1 MPLDIAIYV
10 GIAAIISTFS
20 GGVFIMHRQFSQQR
34 QAFIVQQ
41 QALEASNHVLTQSQ
55 EQYRSELQ
63 QAQTQQA
70 LSENQS
76 DYSKQQLQQSLQ
88 NAQQLQAQL
97 EQYRTQISQAQGQLK
112 HQQATLEQRELDVQ
126 KLSQKE
132 ALIEQLHHQIS
143 DLKTQLN
150 QEQVE
155 RQKDQQNLEEKLE
168 LLQTNKAQLSQ
179 EFENLSNKIFE
190 EKNKQFKQTS
200 QEGLSSL
207 LSPFK
212 DQLEGLRKK
221 VDDVYVEESKDRAAL
236 KAQIGELHNL
246 NKQITEEA
254 ASLARALRGEK
265 KTQGNWGEL
274 VLETVLE
281 KSGLRQGEEFTR
293 EKSINNDEG
302 TRYRPDVIINLPEN
316 KHIVVD
322 AKVSLNAYTDYIN
335 AENDADRIRVL
346 KQHVDA
352 VRIHIKTL
360 ADKSY
365 AKLPGINSPDFVFMF
380 MPIEPAFMVAFEH
393 DDKLFNDAF
402 EQRIVVVTP
411 TTLLAS
417 LRTVSS
423 LWSIE
428 RQNKS
433 AKDLA
438 DVASKVHD
446 KLVVFVESMEKVG
459 AQLHTV
465 QGTYDKAWGQLKE
478 GRGNLILQA
487 QKFKDLGVRT
497 KKELPK
503 SIVDTAELEFEEQA
517 PEYDES
523 KNANVLK
530 VNAKETKPKL
540 SDADI
545 PQAEFELHDE

>member
-1 MPLDIAIYV
+1 
-10 GIAAIISTFS
+10 
-20 GGVFIMHRQFSQQR
+20 MHK
-34 QAFIVQQ
+34 
-41 QALEASNHVLTQSQ
+41 LQ
-55 EQYRSELQ
+55 E
-63 QAQTQQA
+63 
-70 LSENQS
+70 
-76 DYSKQQLQQSLQ
+76 
-88 NAQQLQAQL
+88 
-97 EQYRTQISQAQGQLK
+97 
-112 HQQATLEQRELDVQ
+112 
-126 KLSQKE
+126 KE
-132 ALIEQLHHQIS
+132 ALIEQLHNQMGE
-143 DLKTQLN
+143 LKTQLN

-155 RQKDQQNLEEKLE
+155 RKKDQENLQEKLE
-168 LLQTNKAQLSQ
+168 LLQANKTQLSQ

-190 EKNKQFKQTS
+190 EKNKQFKQSS
-200 QEGLSSL
+200 QEGLFNL
-207 LSPFK
+207 LNPFK
-212 DQLEGLRKK
+212 EQLEGLKKK
-221 VDDVYVEESKDRAAL
+221 VDDAYVEESKDRAAL

-281 KSGLRQGEEFTR
+281 KSGLRQGEEYVR

-302 TRYRPDVIINLPEN
+302 TRYRPDVIINLPEG

-335 AENDADRIRVL
+335 AENDTDRIRNL

-352 VRIHIKTL
+352 VRMHIKTL

-365 AKLPGINSPDFVFMF
+365 AKLPGVNSPDFVFMF

-433 AKDLA
+433 AKQLA
-438 DVASKVHD
+438 DQAAKVHD
-446 KLVVFVESMEKVG
+446 KLVGFVESMEKVG

-465 QGTYDKAWGQLKE
+465 QGTYDKAWSQLKE
-478 GRGNLILQA
+478 GRGNLISQA
-487 QKFKDLGVRT
+487 HKFKDLGVRT
-497 KKELPK
+497 KKELA
-503 SIVDTAELEFEEQA
+503 SSVTDSAELEFEELETKA
-517 PEYDES
+517 VSTKKATTPAKASADES
-523 KNANVLK
+523 K
-530 VNAKETKPKL
+530 EEKP
-540 SDADI
+540 
-545 PQAEFELHDE
+545 QTQFEL

>member
-1 MPLDIAIYV
+1 MPFEIAIY
-10 GIAAIISTFS
+10 AAIIATFS
-20 GGVFIMHRQFSQQR
+20 GGVFIMHRQFAQQR
-34 QAFIVQQ
+34 QAFADEKQALQ
-41 QALEASNHVLTQSQ
+41 QANQGLIHSQ

-63 QAQTQQA
+63 HAQTQLA
-70 LSENQS
+70 LSENQA
-76 DYSKQQLQQSLQ
+76 DNSKQQLQQVQQNLQ
-88 NAQQLQAQL
+88 QAQIQL
-97 EQYRTQISQAQGQLK
+97 EQNRSQLNQAEGQLK

-126 KLSQKE
+126 KLAQKE
-132 ALIEQLHHQIS
+132 ALIETLNTQLS

-155 RQKDQQNLEEKLE
+155 RQKDQQNLEEKLA
-168 LLQTNKAQLSQ
+168 LLQANKAQLSQ

-207 LSPFK
+207 LNPFK

-302 TRYRPDVIINLPEN
+302 TRYRPDVIINLPED

-335 AENDADRIRVL
+335 AENDADRIRFL

-352 VRIHIKTL
+352 VRMHIKTL

-365 AKLPGINSPDFVFMF
+365 AKLPGVNSPDFVFMF
-380 MPIEPAFMVAFEH
+380 MPIEPAFMIAFEH

-433 AKDLA
+433 AKQLA
-438 DVASKVHD
+438 DQAAKVHD
-446 KLVVFVESMEKVG
+446 KLVGFVESMEKVG

-465 QGTYDKAWGQLKE
+465 QGTYDKAWSQLKE
-478 GRGNLILQA
+478 GRGNLISQA
-487 QKFKDLGVRT
+487 HKFKDLGVRT
-497 KKELPK
+497 KKEL
-503 SIVDTAELEFEEQA
+503 SSQVTDSAELEFE
-517 PEYDES
+517 DES
-523 KNANVLK
+523 DKNIGIEK
-530 VNAKETKPKL
+530 TKDKQAHSAVIPQTAFEL
-540 SDADI
+540 SDD
-545 PQAEFELHDE
+545 

>member
-1 MPLDIAIYV
+1 MPFEIAIYA
-10 GIAAIISTFS
+10 GIIAAFS

-34 QAFIVQQ
+34 QSFVEEK
-41 QALEASNHVLTQSQ
+41 QALEQINQGLSQSQ
-55 EQYRSELQ
+55 EQYRSQLQ
-63 QAQTQQA
+63 QAQTQLA
-70 LSENQS
+70 LSENQV
-76 DYSKQQLQQSLQ
+76 DHTKQQLQHSQQNLQ
-88 NAQQLQAQL
+88 QTQAQL
-97 EQYRTQISQAQGQLK
+97 EQYRAQLSQAEGQRK
-112 HQQATLEQRELDVQ
+112 HQQATLEQRELDV
-126 KLSQKE
+126 KRLVQKE
-132 ALIEQLHHQIS
+132 ALIEQLHSQIS

-168 LLQTNKAQLSQ
+168 LLQANKAQLSQ

-207 LSPFK
+207 LNPFK

-293 EKSINNDEG
+293 EKSINNDDG
-302 TRYRPDVIINLPEN
+302 ARLRPDVIINLPEG

-335 AENDADRIRVL
+335 AENDADRISKL

-352 VRIHIKTL
+352 VRMHIKTL

-365 AKLPGINSPDFVFMF
+365 AKLPGVNSPDFVFMF

-433 AKDLA
+433 AKQLA
-438 DVASKVHD
+438 EVASKVHD

-459 AQLHTV
+459 TQLHTV
-465 QGTYDKAWGQLKE
+465 QGTYEKAWGQLKE

-497 KKELPK
+497 KKEIPK
-503 SIVDTAELEFEEQA
+503 SVIDTAELEFEDDDAQSAVLEKRCTKKDK
-517 PEYDES
+517 PE
-523 KNANVLK
+523 NN
-530 VNAKETKPKL
+530 NN
-540 SDADI
+540 DI
-545 PQAEFELHDE
+545 PQAEFELNDEWIVKN

>member
-1 MPLDIAIYV
+1 MPLEIAIYAGLIV
-10 GIAAIISTFS
+10 AF
-20 GGVFIMHRQFSQQR
+20 GGGLFVLQRQFAQQR
-34 QAFIVQQ
+34 ETLLEEKQQ
-41 QALEASNHVLTQSQ
+41 LAQSLEQSRQ
-55 EQYRSELQ
+55 QCQ
-63 QAQTQQA
+63 QAQTAQA
-70 LSENQS
+70 LS
-76 DYSKQQLQQSLQ
+76 D
-88 NAQQLQAQL
+88 
-97 EQYRTQISQAQGQLK
+97 SQAQHAQSQLSQVQQAYNESQTLLDQHRTQLNQAHGQLK
-112 HQQATLEQRELDVQ
+112 HQQATLEQRQLDMQ
-126 KLSQKE
+126 KLQEKE
-132 ALIEQLHHQIS
+132 ALIEQLHQQIS

-155 RQKDQQNLEEKLE
+155 RKKDQQNLEEKLE
-168 LLQTNKAQLSQ
+168 LLQANKAQLSQ

-200 QEGLSSL
+200 QEGLFNL
-207 LSPFK
+207 LNPFK
-212 DQLEGLRKK
+212 EQLEGLKKK
-221 VDDVYVEESKDRAAL
+221 VDDAYVEESKDRAAL

-281 KSGLRQGEEFTR
+281 KSGLRQGEEYIR
-293 EKSINNDEG
+293 EKSINSDDGN
-302 TRYRPDVIINLPEN
+302 RYRPDVIINLPEG

-335 AENDADRIRVL
+335 AESDADRVNYL

-352 VRIHIKTL
+352 VRMHIKTL
-360 ADKSY
+360 AEKSY
-365 AKLPGINSPDFVFMF
+365 AKLPGVNSPDFVFMF

-433 AKDLA
+433 AKQLA
-438 DVASKVHD
+438 DQAAKVHD
-446 KLVVFVESMEKVG
+446 KLVGFVESMEKVG
-459 AQLHTV
+459 TQLQTV
-465 QGTYDKAWGQLKE
+465 QGTYDKAWSQLKE
-478 GRGNLILQA
+478 GRGNLISQA
-487 QKFKDLGVRT
+487 HKFKDLGVRT
-497 KKELPK
+497 KKELA
-503 SIVDTAELEFEEQA
+503 SSVTEAAELEFDDNDTEIQ
-517 PEYDES
+517 
-523 KNANVLK
+523 ANV
-530 VNAKETKPKL
+530 ASTKKKKL
-540 SDADI
+540 TDVSEVTQDL
-545 PQAEFELHDE
+545 PQAEFELSDE

>member
-1 MPLDIAIYV
+1 MPLEIAIYA
-10 GIAAIISTFS
+10 GLIAAF
-20 GGVFIMHRQFSQQR
+20 GGGLFVMQRQFSQQR
-34 QAFIVQQ
+34 QALMDEKQQ
-41 QALEASNHVLTQSQ
+41 LAQSLEHTRQ
-55 EQYRSELQ
+55 QYQ
-63 QAQTQQA
+63 QAQTAQA
-70 LSENQS
+70 LSDNQAQHAQS
-76 DYSKQQLQQSLQ
+76 QLTQVQQVLADTQT
-88 NAQQLQAQL
+88 QL
-97 EQYRTQISQAQGQLK
+97 EQHRTQLSQAHGQLK
-112 HQQATLEQRELDVQ
+112 HQQATLEQRQLDMQ
-126 KLSQKE
+126 KLQEKE
-132 ALIEQLHHQIS
+132 ALIEQLHQQIG

-155 RQKDQQNLEEKLE
+155 RKKDQQNLEEKLE
-168 LLQTNKAQLSQ
+168 LLQANKAQLSQ

-200 QEGLSSL
+200 QEGLFNL
-207 LSPFK
+207 LNPFK
-212 DQLEGLRKK
+212 EQLEGLKKK
-221 VDDVYVEESKDRAAL
+221 VDDAYVEESKDRAAL

-281 KSGLRQGEEFTR
+281 KSGLRQGEEYIR
-293 EKSINNDEG
+293 EKSINSEDGN
-302 TRYRPDVIINLPEN
+302 RYRPDVIINLPEG

-335 AENDADRIRVL
+335 AENDADRINNL

-352 VRIHIKTL
+352 VRMHIKTL
-360 ADKSY
+360 AEKSY
-365 AKLPGINSPDFVFMF
+365 AKLPGVNSPDFVFMF

-433 AKDLA
+433 AKQLA
-438 DVASKVHD
+438 DQAAKVHD
-446 KLVVFVESMEKVG
+446 KLVGFVESMEKVG
-459 AQLHTV
+459 AQLQTV
-465 QGTYDKAWGQLKE
+465 QGTYDKAWSQLKE
-478 GRGNLILQA
+478 GRGNLISQA
-487 QKFKDLGVRT
+487 HKFKDLGVRT
-497 KKELPK
+497 KKELA
-503 SIVDTAELEFEEQA
+503 SSVTDVAELEFDDADEQTT
-517 PEYDES
+517 PNQPQKERVSNKHE
-523 KNANVLK
+523 
-530 VNAKETKPKL
+530 AKE
-540 SDADI
+540 I
-545 PQAEFELHDE
+545 PQAEFELGDD

>member
-1 MPLDIAIYV
+1 MPLEIAIYA
-10 GIAAIISTFS
+10 GIAGIIATFS

-34 QAFIVQQ
+34 QTFLAQK
-41 QALEASNHVLTQSQ
+41 QALEEANQAFYERQ
-55 EQYRSELQ
+55 EEYRSQLQ
-63 QAQTQQA
+63 QAQTQLA
-70 LSENQS
+70 LSENQAE
-76 DYSKQQLQQSLQ
+76 YSKQQLQQGQQSLQ
-88 NAQQLQAQL
+88 QTQAQL
-97 EQYRTQISQAQGQLK
+97 EQSRVQLSQAEGQLK

-126 KLSQKE
+126 KLTQKE
-132 ALIEQLHHQIS
+132 ALIEQLHNQIS

-168 LLQTNKAQLSQ
+168 LLQANKAQLSQ

-200 QEGLSSL
+200 QEGLSNL
-207 LSPFK
+207 LNPFK

-281 KSGLRQGEEFTR
+281 KSGLRQGEEYTR
-293 EKSINNDEG
+293 EKSINNEEG
-302 TRYRPDVIINLPEN
+302 ARLRPDVIINLPEN

-335 AENDADRIRVL
+335 AESDAERISKL

-352 VRIHIKTL
+352 VRMHIKTL
-360 ADKSY
+360 AEKSY
-365 AKLPGINSPDFVFMF
+365 AKLPGVNSPDFVFMF

-428 RQNKS
+428 RQNRS
-433 AKDLA
+433 AKQLA
-438 DVASKVHD
+438 DQAAKVHD
-446 KLVVFVESMEKVG
+446 KLVGFVESMEKVG
-459 AQLHTV
+459 LQLHTV
-465 QGTYDKAWGQLKE
+465 QGTYDKAWSQLKE
-478 GRGNLILQA
+478 GRGNLISQA
-487 QKFKDLGVRT
+487 HKFKDLGVRT
-497 KKELPK
+497 KKELPA
-503 SIVDTAELEFEEQA
+503 SVIDVAELEFEETA
-517 PEYDES
+517 EEKKAATENNKPNTPSNE
-523 KNANVLK
+523 K
-530 VNAKETKPKL
+530 TK
-540 SDADI
+540 
-545 PQAEFELHDE
+545 PQAEFSLSEE

>member
-1 MPLDIAIYV
+1 MTWLPTIILSLVIILLV
-10 GIAAIISTFS
+10 GLGFVAL
-20 GGVFIMHRQFSQQR
+20 QR
-34 QAFIVQQ
+34 QMKGRLSDAQSQVEQLALQ
-41 QALEASNHVLTQSQ
+41 LDSKAQAIQTLESQRNQDQTDLALANAAHQGAVAQTNEHKGQLLEANTCLEQS
-55 EQYRSELQ
+55 RRH
-63 QAQTQQA
+63 A
-70 LSENQS
+70 S
-76 DYSKQQLQQSLQ
+76 D
-88 NAQQLQAQL
+88 LQAQL
-97 EQYRTQISQAQGQLK
+97 ERSQTLLQERNQDGQK
-112 HQQATLEQRELDVQ
+112 LEQ
-126 KLSQKE
+126 KE
-132 ALIEQLHHQIS
+132 QQVDALNLQIAQLN
-143 DLKTQLN
+143 TRLN

-155 RQKDQQNLEEKLE
+155 RQKDQENLQEKLE
-168 LLQTNKAQLSQ
+168 LLQNNKAQLSQ

-200 QEGLSSL
+200 QEGLNSL
-207 LSPFK
+207 LNPFK

-221 VDDVYVEESKDRAAL
+221 VDDVYVAESKDRTAL
-236 KAQIGELHNL
+236 KEQITSLHDL

-281 KSGLRQGEEFTR
+281 KSGLRQGEEYVR
-293 EKSINNDEG
+293 EKSITDEDG
-302 TRYRPDVIINLPEN
+302 ERFRPDVIINLPEE

-322 AKVSLNAYTDYIN
+322 AKVSLNAYTDYVN
-335 AENDADRIRVL
+335 AENEADRISYL
-346 KQHVDA
+346 KQHIDA

-365 AKLPGINSPDFVFMF
+365 AKLPGVNSPDFVFLF

-428 RQNKS
+428 RQNKN
-433 AKDLA
+433 AKQLA
-438 DVASKVHD
+438 EQAGKVHD
-446 KLVVFVESMEKVG
+446 KLVGFVEDMEKVG
-459 AQLHTV
+459 KQLGTV
-465 QGTYDKAWGQLKE
+465 QGTYDSAWNKLKE
-478 GRGNLILQA
+478 GRGNLISQA
-487 QKFKDLGVRT
+487 HKFKDLGVRV

-503 SIVDTAELEFEEQA
+503 QVMDTAELEFSEE
-517 PEYDES
+517 
-523 KNANVLK
+523 
-530 VNAKETKPKL
+530 
-540 SDADI
+540 
-545 PQAEFELHDE
+545 

>member
-1 MPLDIAIYV
+1 MPLEIAIYA
-10 GIAAIISTFS
+10 GLIAAF
-20 GGVFIMHRQFSQQR
+20 GGGLFMMQRQFSQQR
-34 QAFIVQQ
+34 QSLLAEKNQLEQ
-41 QALEASNHVLTQSQ
+41 RQEEYRQA
-55 EQYRSELQ
+55 LQ
-63 QAQTQQA
+63 QAQTDKA
-70 LSENQS
+70 LSENQAQYNETQLTQS
-76 DYSKQQLQQSLQ
+76 QQALSQSQ
-88 NAQQLQAQL
+88 DQL
-97 EQYRTQISQAQGQLK
+97 EQYRTQLNQAQGQLK
-112 HQQATLEQRELDVQ
+112 HQQATLEQRQLDMH
-126 KLSQKE
+126 KLQEKE
-132 ALIEQLHHQIS
+132 ALIEQLHNQMGE
-143 DLKTQLN
+143 LKTQLN

-155 RQKDQQNLEEKLE
+155 RKKDQENLQEKLE
-168 LLQTNKAQLSQ
+168 LLQANKTQLSQ

-190 EKNKQFKQTS
+190 EKNKQFKQSS
-200 QEGLSSL
+200 QEGLFNL
-207 LSPFK
+207 LNPFK
-212 DQLEGLRKK
+212 EQLEGLKKK
-221 VDDVYVEESKDRAAL
+221 VDDAYVEESKDRAAL

-281 KSGLRQGEEFTR
+281 KSGLRQGEEYVR

-302 TRYRPDVIINLPEN
+302 TRYRPDVIINLPEG

-335 AENDADRIRVL
+335 AENDTDRIRNL

-352 VRIHIKTL
+352 VRMHIKTL

-365 AKLPGINSPDFVFMF
+365 AKLPGVNSPDFVFMF

-433 AKDLA
+433 AKQLA
-438 DVASKVHD
+438 DQAAKVHD
-446 KLVVFVESMEKVG
+446 KLVGFVESMEKVG

-465 QGTYDKAWGQLKE
+465 QGTYDKAWSQLKE
-478 GRGNLILQA
+478 GRGNLISQA
-487 QKFKDLGVRT
+487 HKFKDLGVRT
-497 KKELPK
+497 KKELA
-503 SIVDTAELEFEEQA
+503 SSVTDSAELEFEELETKA
-517 PEYDES
+517 VSTKKAATSAKASADES
-523 KNANVLK
+523 K
-530 VNAKETKPKL
+530 EEKP
-540 SDADI
+540 
-545 PQAEFELHDE
+545 QTQFEL

>member
-1 MPLDIAIYV
+1 MPLEIAIYAGLIV
-10 GIAAIISTFS
+10 AF
-20 GGVFIMHRQFSQQR
+20 GGGLFVLQRQFAQQR
-34 QAFIVQQ
+34 ETLLEEKQQ
-41 QALEASNHVLTQSQ
+41 LAQSLEQSRQ
-55 EQYRSELQ
+55 QCQ
-63 QAQTQQA
+63 QAQTAQA
-70 LSENQS
+70 LS
-76 DYSKQQLQQSLQ
+76 D
-88 NAQQLQAQL
+88 
-97 EQYRTQISQAQGQLK
+97 SQAQHAQSQLSQVQQAYNEAQTLLDQHRTQLNQAHGQLK
-112 HQQATLEQRELDVQ
+112 HQQATLEQRQLDMQ
-126 KLSQKE
+126 KLQEKE
-132 ALIEQLHHQIS
+132 ALIEQLHQQIS

-155 RQKDQQNLEEKLE
+155 RKKDQQNLEEKLE
-168 LLQTNKAQLSQ
+168 LLQANKSQLSQ

-200 QEGLSSL
+200 QEGLFNL
-207 LSPFK
+207 LNPFK
-212 DQLEGLRKK
+212 EQLEGLKKK
-221 VDDVYVEESKDRAAL
+221 VDDAYVEESKDRAVL

-281 KSGLRQGEEFTR
+281 KSGLRQGEEYIR
-293 EKSINNDEG
+293 EKSINSDDGN
-302 TRYRPDVIINLPEN
+302 RYRPDVIINLPEG

-335 AENDADRIRVL
+335 AESDTDRVNYL

-352 VRIHIKTL
+352 VRMHIKTL
-360 ADKSY
+360 AEKSY
-365 AKLPGINSPDFVFMF
+365 AKLPGVNSPDFVFMF

-433 AKDLA
+433 AKQLA
-438 DVASKVHD
+438 DQAAKVHD
-446 KLVVFVESMEKVG
+446 KLVGFVESMEKVG
-459 AQLHTV
+459 TQLQTV
-465 QGTYDKAWGQLKE
+465 QGTYDKAWSQLKE
-478 GRGNLILQA
+478 GRGNLISQA
-487 QKFKDLGVRT
+487 HKFKDLGVRT
-497 KKELPK
+497 KKELA
-503 SIVDTAELEFEEQA
+503 SSVTEAAELEFDDNDTEIQ
-517 PEYDES
+517 
-523 KNANVLK
+523 ANV
-530 VNAKETKPKL
+530 ASTKKKKL
-540 SDADI
+540 TDVSEVTQDL
-545 PQAEFELHDE
+545 PQAEFELSDE

>member
-1 MPLDIAIYV
+1 MPLEIAIYAGLIV
-10 GIAAIISTFS
+10 AF
-20 GGVFIMHRQFSQQR
+20 GGGLFVLQRQFAQQR
-34 QAFIVQQ
+34 ETLLEEKQQ
-41 QALEASNHVLTQSQ
+41 LAQSLEQSRQ
-55 EQYRSELQ
+55 QCQ
-63 QAQTQQA
+63 QAQTAQA
-70 LSENQS
+70 LS
-76 DYSKQQLQQSLQ
+76 D
-88 NAQQLQAQL
+88 
-97 EQYRTQISQAQGQLK
+97 SQAQHAQSQLSQVQQAYNEAQTLLDQHRTQLNQAHGQLK
-112 HQQATLEQRELDVQ
+112 HQQATLEQRQLDMQ
-126 KLSQKE
+126 KLQEKE
-132 ALIEQLHHQIS
+132 ALIEQLHQQIS

-155 RQKDQQNLEEKLE
+155 RKKDQQNLEEKLE
-168 LLQTNKAQLSQ
+168 LLQANKAQLSQ

-200 QEGLSSL
+200 QEGLFNL
-207 LSPFK
+207 LNPFK
-212 DQLEGLRKK
+212 EQLEGLKKK
-221 VDDVYVEESKDRAAL
+221 VDDAYVEESKDRAAL

-281 KSGLRQGEEFTR
+281 KSGLRQGEEYIR
-293 EKSINNDEG
+293 EKSINSDDGN
-302 TRYRPDVIINLPEN
+302 RYRPDVIINLPEG

-335 AENDADRIRVL
+335 AESDADRVNYL

-352 VRIHIKTL
+352 VRMHIKTL
-360 ADKSY
+360 AEKSY
-365 AKLPGINSPDFVFMF
+365 AKLPGVNSPDFVFMF

-433 AKDLA
+433 AKQLA
-438 DVASKVHD
+438 DQAAKVHD
-446 KLVVFVESMEKVG
+446 KLVGFVESMEKVG
-459 AQLHTV
+459 TQLQTV
-465 QGTYDKAWGQLKE
+465 QGTYDKAWSQLKE
-478 GRGNLILQA
+478 GRGNLISQA
-487 QKFKDLGVRT
+487 HKFKDLGVRT
-497 KKELPK
+497 KKELA
-503 SIVDTAELEFEEQA
+503 SSVTEAAELEFDDNDTEIQ
-517 PEYDES
+517 
-523 KNANVLK
+523 ANV
-530 VNAKETKPKL
+530 ASTKKKKL
-540 SDADI
+540 TDVSEVTQDL
-545 PQAEFELHDE
+545 PQAEFELSDE

>member
-1 MPLDIAIYV
+1 M
-10 GIAAIISTFS
+10 
-20 GGVFIMHRQFSQQR
+20 IMF
-34 QAFIVQQ
+34 
-41 QALEASNHVLTQSQ
+41 ALEALLFPAIFSLLVVTAGVVLQRQFKARLADAQSQLEQSQLQLHTSQAELSNLHSLYNQSQTQLAVSQANQTSLTQQ
-55 EQYRSELQ
+55 LA
-63 QAQTQQA
+63 QAQQSQQQ
-70 LSENQS
+70 LEQNLNQLREQH
-76 DYSKQQLQQSLQ
+76 QQLQGKLTHS
-88 NAQQLQAQL
+88 
-97 EQYRTQISQAQGQLK
+97 
-112 HQQATLEQRELDVQ
+112 QATLAERELDAQ
-126 KLSQKE
+126 KLKQKE
-132 ALIEQLHHQIS
+132 SLIDELNLQVGN
-143 DLKTQLN
+143 LKTQLN
-150 QEQVE
+150 QAQVE
-155 RQKDQQNLEEKLE
+155 REKDQQNLQEKIQ
-168 LLQTNKAQLSQ
+168 LLTDSKAQLS
-179 EFENLSNKIFE
+179 ETFENLSNKIFE
-190 EKNKQFKQTS
+190 EKNKQFKQSS
-200 QEGLSSL
+200 QEGLTGL
-207 LSPFK
+207 LAPFK

-281 KSGLRQGEEFTR
+281 KSGLRQGEEYVR
-293 EKSINNDEG
+293 EKSISNDDG
-302 TRYRPDVIINLPEN
+302 DRMRPDVIINLPEG

-335 AENDADRIRVL
+335 AETDSDRISFL

-352 VRIHIKTL
+352 VRMHIKTL

-433 AKDLA
+433 AKQLA
-438 DVASKVHD
+438 DQAAKVHD
-446 KLVVFVESMEKVG
+446 KLVGFVESMEKVG

-465 QGTYDKAWGQLKE
+465 QGTYDKAWSQLKE
-478 GRGNLILQA
+478 GRGNLISQA
-487 QKFKDLGVRT
+487 HKFKDLGVRV
-497 KKELPK
+497 KKDMPVQMLE
-503 SIVDTAELEFEEQA
+503 SAELEFSDDWLLWVKYEKLKQ
-517 PEYDES
+517 
-523 KNANVLK
+523 KN
-530 VNAKETKPKL
+530 
-540 SDADI
+540 
-545 PQAEFELHDE
+545 

>member
-1 MPLDIAIYV
+1 MTWLP
-10 GIAAIISTFS
+10 AIILSLVTILLVGLGF
-20 GGVFIMHRQFSQQR
+20 VALQR
-34 QAFIVQQ
+34 QMKGRLMDVQSQ
-41 QALEASNHVLTQSQ
+41 VAQLTAQLESKLVQVEALEAQKSQ
-55 EQYRSELQ
+55 DQTALALAKA
-63 QAQTQQA
+63 AQDSA
-70 LSENQS
+70 V
-76 DYSKQQLQQSLQ
+76 
-88 NAQQLQAQL
+88 LQANERHGQLLEANTRL
-97 EQYRTQISQAQGQLK
+97 EQSRK
-112 HQQATLEQRELDVQ
+112 
-126 KLSQKE
+126 
-132 ALIEQLHHQIS
+132 QIS
-143 DLKTQLN
+143 DLQSQLERSQTLLQERSLDGQKLEQKEQQVDALNLQIAQLNTRLN

-155 RQKDQQNLEEKLE
+155 RQKDQENLQEKLE
-168 LLQTNKAQLSQ
+168 LLQSNKVQLSQ

-190 EKNKQFKQTS
+190 EKNKQFKQSS
-200 QEGLSSL
+200 QEGLNGL

-221 VDDVYVEESKDRAAL
+221 VDDVYVSESKDRAAL

-254 ASLARALRGEK
+254 SSLARALRGEK

-281 KSGLRQGEEFTR
+281 KSGLREGEEYVR
-293 EKSINNDEG
+293 EKSITDEEG
-302 TRYRPDVIINLPEN
+302 VRYRPDVIINLPEE

-322 AKVSLNAYTDYIN
+322 AKVSLNAYSDYVN
-335 AENDADRIRVL
+335 SENDADRIKFL

-352 VRIHIKTL
+352 VRMHIKSL

-365 AKLPGINSPDFVFMF
+365 AKLPGVNSPDFVFMF

-428 RQNKS
+428 RQNKN
-433 AKDLA
+433 AKQLA
-438 DVASKVHD
+438 EQAGKVHD
-446 KLVVFVESMEKVG
+446 KLVGFVEDMEKVG
-459 AQLHTV
+459 KQLGTV
-465 QGTYDKAWGQLKE
+465 QGTYDDAWKKLKE
-478 GRGNLILQA
+478 GRGNLISQA
-487 QKFKDLGVRT
+487 HKFKDLGVRV

-503 SIVDTAELEFEEQA
+503 QVMDTAELEFSEE
-517 PEYDES
+517 
-523 KNANVLK
+523 
-530 VNAKETKPKL
+530 
-540 SDADI
+540 
-545 PQAEFELHDE
+545 